1 VTVMTT
7 TLADQQR
14 QQQKEMWAVSSV
26 AWEHCDAWL
35 ERNMRPLATWLCE
48 AAAIA
53 PGHRVL
59 DLASGTGHPA
69 TTIAARVGPTGRVIA
84 TDLSPEMV
92 AVAKRAVARLGIT
105 NVEVM
110 EMGAEQLAFPD
121 AGFDA
126 VTCRFGLMFCPEPAR
141 AAAEIHRV
149 LRPGGRVALC
159 VWDEPAK
166 NPFFTAIGQLAGK
179 FIPLPPP
186 DPTAP
191 GVFRLAAPGALES
204 VLTGSGLRDVRV
216 ESMPMQVVYA
226 SPAEYWNIQR
236 ELAAPIRTAIN
247 TLPPDKVAE
256 LEAAVLALA
265 VANTVDG
272 EVRFT
277 ATPLCATASR

>member
-1 VTVMTT
+1 MPVMTT

-14 QQQKEMWAVSSV
+14 AQQKEMWGASSP

-35 ERNMRPLATWLCE
+35 ERNLRPVASWLCE

-59 DLASGTGHPA
+59 DLACGTGHPA
-69 TTIAARVGPTGRVIA
+69 TTVAAWVGPSGHVTA

-92 AVAKRAVARLGIT
+92 AAAKRAIARLGLT
-105 NVEVM
+105 NVEVQ
-110 EMGAEQLAFPD
+110 EMDMEQLAFPD
-121 AGFDA
+121 GGFDA

-149 LRPGGRVALC
+149 LKPGGRVALC

-179 FIPLPPP
+179 FVALPPP

-191 GVFRLAAPGALES
+191 GVFRLADHGALEAL
-204 VLTGSGLRDVRV
+204 LTGAGFRDVRLQP
-216 ESMPMQVVYA
+216 MPMTFVYA
-226 SPAEYWNIQR
+226 SPDEYWDIQSQ
-236 ELAAPIRTAIN
+236 LAAPIKTAIA
-247 TLPPDKVAE
+247 TLPAATVAE
-256 LEAAVLALA
+256 LKAAVLALA
-265 VANTVDG
+265 ATNTVDG
-272 EVRFT
+272 EIRFT
-277 ATPLCATASR
+277 ATPLCATAAR